1 MARNVRK
8 TNVQV
13 VKMSEPVSE
22 KPVETTESRKFEP
35 DDEIT
40 CRAVLVGHTYM
51 EGKKTGTLYGFLAAG
66 DKVGIEYQDLEAEVR
81 RWSNII
87 SYPMIIIEDEEF
99 VKRFPKL
106 ETFYKS
112 LYPIDKMKDILR
124 KPAAEITRLLPTL
137 PPGVQD
143 NLKNT
148 AAEMVRTGE
157 LDSLSVIKALDQVW
171 GTQLSLL
178 TGLFDENDPT

>member
-13 VKMSEPVSE
+13 VKMSEPASE
-22 KPVETTESRKFEP
+22 KVVENDDVRKFEP

-40 CRAVLVGHTYM
+40 CRAVLVGRTYL
-51 EGKKTGTLYGFLAAG
+51 EGQKTGTLYGFLAAG

-81 RWSNII
+81 RWSRMI
-87 SYPMIIIEDEEF
+87 SYPMIIIEDEDF

-106 ETFYKS
+106 QNFYKS

-124 KPAAEITRLLPTL
+124 KSAGEIINLLPTL

-143 NLKNT
+143 SLKGT

-157 LDSLSVIKALDQVW
+157 LDSLSVIKALDDIW
-171 GTQLSLL
+171 GTQLILT
-178 TGLFDENDPT
+178 TGLFNANE